1 MLSWH
6 VAGGMNN
13 IYVWQEDADAI
24 VAAAEKAQGKGQ
36 VVGMDIGMR
45 WNPALHELRRLAVV
59 EGNLGELKS
68 ARLTLAFK
76 QWPRE
81 WQVTRSNDNPSG
93 IMSGRVGA
101 RSVYPADVPPTRTG
115 AALGRGA
122 CGRRALERGGHAFLL
137 RASGALWRVLRRT
150 GSCKG

>member
-24 VAAAEKAQGKGQ
+24 VSAAEKAQGKGQ
-36 VVGMDIGMR
+36 VAGMDIGMR

-81 WQVTRSNDNPSG
+81 WQVR
-93 IMSGRVGA
+93 RVSCLVA
-101 RSVYPADVPPTRTG
+101 W
-115 AALGRGA
+115 AL
-122 CGRRALERGGHAFLL
+122 
-137 RASGALWRVLRRT
+137 VV
-150 GSCKG
+150 